1 VIRRFSFAIS
11 AMAILAHAPAM
22 AADLA
27 AAPSYKTPLVAS
39 APWSWTGF
47 YVGAHAG
54 YGWNDAKVSVVPGAT
69 WGVAGGQ
76 WLIDNGSPALQTSA
90 ALGGLQAGYN
100 FQTANWVW
108 GVEADFSF
116 TGIRGGRS
124 TGLLVPPPAATM
136 ADRAFTENDSVEWV
150 STFRGRLGYAVQQ
163 NLLIYATGGLAV
175 GRHEFSQFILTSP
188 AFSFNNIRNSVSET
202 KVGWAAGGGLEYALS
217 RNWSV
222 KGEYLYIDL
231 GKVSST
237 ADSDTAPGFGLTVN
251 SASRATLHTV
261 RAGLNYKFDWAGPV
275 VAKY

>member
-1 VIRRFSFAIS
+1 MSKSAKLACALGFALVASTPALS
-11 AMAILAHAPAM
+11 ADSLAQPH
-22 AADLA
+22 
-27 AAPSYKTPLVAS
+27 YKAPLVAS

-54 YGWNDAKVSVVPGAT
+54 YGWNDAKASLVPGAT
-69 WGVAGGQ
+69 WGVGGGQ
-76 WLIDNGSPALQTSA
+76 WLMDNGSPALQTSG

-116 TGIRGGRS
+116 TDIKGGRN
-124 TGLLVPPPAATM
+124 TGLLVPPPSAAM
-136 ADRAFTENDSVEWV
+136 ANRSFTENDSLKWV

-175 GRHEFSQFILTSP
+175 GHHEFSQSILTEP
-188 AFSFNNIRNSVSET
+188 AFRFNNIRNSASAT
-202 KVGWAAGGGLEYALS
+202 KVGWTVGGGLEYALS

-231 GKVSST
+231 GQVSST
-237 ADSDTAPGFGLTVN
+237 ADSDTSPGFGLTVN
-251 SASRATLHTV
+251 SSSQTTLHTA
-261 RAGLNYKFDWAGPV
+261 RAGLNYKFD
-275 VAKY
+275 